1 MDLSEEM
8 NKAIQEIKSISG
20 YICHGLVNYRKGVSA
35 LQETSDPSDKS
46 NFFPQQCSN
55 IINTLKQ
62 SLDNLNG
69 GTPDKIKVESSN
81 MIMLIYLV
89 NDTYFC
95 GIGLQAGTQTGE
107 AEDKLENLRHAF
119 KKHLNIE
126 RG

>member
-1 MDLSEEM
+1 MDLSREM
-8 NKAIQEIKSISG
+8 NKAIQDITDVKG
-20 YICHGLVNYRKGVSA
+20 YICHGLVNYQKGVSA
-35 LQETSDPSDKS
+35 LQETSDPSNKV

-55 IINTLKQ
+55 IINTLYK

-69 GTPDKIKVESSN
+69 GTPDKIKVESSK
-81 MIMLIYLV
+81 MTMLIYLV

-95 GIGLQAGTQTGE
+95 GIGLQPGVQAGE

-119 KKHLNIE
+119 KKHLIE